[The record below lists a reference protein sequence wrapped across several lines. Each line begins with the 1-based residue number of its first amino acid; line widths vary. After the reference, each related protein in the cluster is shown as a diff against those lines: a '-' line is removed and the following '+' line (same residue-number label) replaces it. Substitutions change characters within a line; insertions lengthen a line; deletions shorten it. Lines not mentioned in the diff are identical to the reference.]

1 MDKGV
6 AWGVFTA
13 KEYRDIIARPGDD
26 MRSPGLDTGLNKAEG
41 KMKEALQLFSKKD
54 SGGGLYVRGG
64 RPPCSRCGGGA
75 GGWTGHM
82 AKLQNKKVGVIA
94 IDPASLCPTVS
105 SLENVVHLKDKA
117 EQVSHNQGDI
127 LAEAANKLVGESWR
141 DKLRLLMCDANLDIR
156 DSLRELVLPFLPFLC
171 SMLWGC
177 GRGDGEAG
185 QEGGRD
191 RGGEEVR
198 DHQEAPAGVW
208 IQGGIHQV
216 PVTLF

>member
-1 MDKGV
+1 
-6 AWGVFTA
+6 
-13 KEYRDIIARPGDD
+13 
-26 MRSPGLDTGLNKAEG
+26 
-41 KMKEALQLFSKKD
+41 
-54 SGGGLYVRGG
+54 
-64 RPPCSRCGGGA
+64 
-75 GGWTGHM
+75 M

-105 SLENVVHLKDKA
+105 SLENVVHLKHKA

-127 LAEAANKLVGESWR
+127 LTEAANKLVGESWR

-171 SMLWGC
+171 SMLGGC

-198 DHQEAPAGVW
+198 DHQEAAAGVW

>member
-1 MDKGV
+1 
-6 AWGVFTA
+6 
-13 KEYRDIIARPGDD
+13 
-26 MRSPGLDTGLNKAEG
+26 
-41 KMKEALQLFSKKD
+41 
-54 SGGGLYVRGG
+54 
-64 RPPCSRCGGGA
+64 
-75 GGWTGHM
+75 M

-156 DSLRELVLPFLPFLC
+156 DSLRELVLPYFPLLG
-171 SMLWGC
+171 GC

-185 QEGGRD
+185 QEGGRN

-198 DHQEAPAGVW
+198 DHQEAAAGVW
-208 IQGGIHQV
+208 IQGGLHQV
-216 PVTLF
+216 PLALF